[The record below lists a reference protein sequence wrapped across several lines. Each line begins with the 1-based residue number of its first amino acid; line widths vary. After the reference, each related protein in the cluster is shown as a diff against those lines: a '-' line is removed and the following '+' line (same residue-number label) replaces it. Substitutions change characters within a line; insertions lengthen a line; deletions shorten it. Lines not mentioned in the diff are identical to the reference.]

1 MIWFS
6 FFFKVNSS
14 NFGKKFNFYK
24 KFSNEKKNIS
34 LYYTWRS
41 HLTAIRSQVVVLLST
56 LCAVASALNS
66 VQVVNT
72 NANLQ
77 SSSNSPYPYQPRPNN
92 QIYVSGAVRSYQQG
106 YPSYGNDYYNPYN
119 QGYRYRRQVPA
130 SPIVKEANAQY
141 QYQGSNQYDE
151 KVNPLYYGSEYSV
164 PYPYSDAY
172 RYREN
177 NQYQLQGNAQS
188 RVEGDPRLGEQ
199 FNNRYQS
206 QQQGALYRQRYQ
218 Y

>member
-1 MIWFS
+1 MFHQI
-6 FFFKVNSS
+6 
-14 NFGKKFNFYK
+14 
-24 KFSNEKKNIS
+24 
-34 LYYTWRS
+34 
-41 HLTAIRSQVVVLLST
+41 
-56 LCAVASALNS
+56 VAALFTIFTVTSALNS

-77 SSSNSPYPYQPRPNN
+77 SSNNYPHYNGRPNN
-92 QIYVSGAVRSYQQG
+92 QFYVSGAVRSYQQG
-106 YPSYGNDYYNPYN
+106 YYPNNQDYYPS
-119 QGYRYRRQVPA
+119 QGYRYRRQIPI
-130 SPIVKEANAQY
+130 SPVSPTVKEANSQY
-141 QYQGSNQYDE
+141 QYQGINQYDE
-151 KVNPLYYGSEYSV
+151 KVNPMYYGSDNL
-164 PYPYSDAY
+164 YPYSDAY

-188 RVEGDPRLGEQ
+188 RVEGDPRYGDQ